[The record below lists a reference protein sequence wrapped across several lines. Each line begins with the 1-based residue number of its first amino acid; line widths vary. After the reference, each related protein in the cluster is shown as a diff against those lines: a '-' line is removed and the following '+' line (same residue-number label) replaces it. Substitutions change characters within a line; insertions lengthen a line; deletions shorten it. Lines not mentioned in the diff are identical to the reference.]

1 MEITK
6 LKDYVEFNLAVFIGP
21 FTVGLFYGGK
31 QEVSFKGYKEHI
43 GSPIDDVMQQI
54 DTYIGSCCT
63 KIVSGARDGLDGYD
77 VRIHG
82 RVEKVLYSDELP
94 GGEE

>member
-6 LKDYVEFNLAVFIGP
+6 LKDYVEFNLAIFIGP
-21 FTVGLFYGGK
+21 FTVDLFYGGK
-31 QEVSFKGYKEHI
+31 QEVSIKGYKEYV
-43 GSPIDDVMQQI
+43 GSPIDDVTQQI

-82 RVEKVLYSDELP
+82 RVERVLCSDTLSR
-94 GGEE
+94 GEE